1 MESVSYLA
9 DILSQVLETDANNL
23 ARETGW
29 QQRERK
35 LSGADFVQTLIFGW
49 LQEPEITLDGLTQV
63 AARREVFISSSGL
76 NQRFTQAGSE
86 LLREVLHRLVS
97 KQQQILTPATW
108 PMLHPFSA
116 VLLEDSSTIPLPE
129 DLAEIWLGTQGTKAG
144 LKLFVRLDL
153 RHGTLQGP
161 MLTTARHSD
170 KRSPLELEDV
180 PVGGLS
186 IADLG
191 FADGA
196 RFRQL
201 HGHSARQRR
210 YFLTRWPPRLIVQ
223 TRSKHRIDLRAVA
236 PKQVGERLEMGVV
249 LPTAGNLVVRLIME
263 RVPPQVA
270 EQRRD
275 RLRREAHEKQR
286 PVSEESLFW
295 CEWSVV
301 LTNVPR
307 RLLTDEQVLV
317 LLAARWQIERLFCQ
331 WKEDGQVDRWRSYDR
346 WRILCEVY
354 AKLCAMVIQ
363 QWLIQLGCWHD
374 PAHSAVKA
382 AQVCRR
388 EAGRLMIGLQQGNVE
403 AVLPAILTCMQAGCR
418 LSSRRAQPSTAQLL
432 AGTPRPKHPRPAPK
446 QRPRRYKDRKRTW
459 ACGHGWAR
467 RGGRDYPPKRD
478 AAALP

>member
-1 MESVSYLA
+1 MESVSQMA
-9 DILSQVLETDANNL
+9 HILSQVLETEANCL

-49 LQEPEITLDGLTQV
+49 FQEPEISLDGLTQV
-63 AARREVFISSSGL
+63 AARREVFISSSGF
-76 NQRFTQAGSE
+76 NQRFTQEASE
-86 LLREVLHRLVS
+86 LLRQVLHQLVS
-97 KQQQILTPATW
+97 QQQQFLASATW
-108 PMLHPFSA
+108 AMLRPFAA
-116 VLLEDSSTIPLPE
+116 VLLEDSSTIALPE
-129 DLAEIWLGTQGTKAG
+129 ELAEIWLGTQGLKAA
-144 LKLFVRLDL
+144 LKLFVRVDL
-153 RHGTLQGP
+153 RNGTLQGP
-161 MLTTARHSD
+161 MLTTGRHSE
-170 KRSPLELEDV
+170 KRSPLALEEV

-201 HGHSARQRR
+201 HGRSANQRR

-223 TRSKHRIDLRAVA
+223 TRSKHRIDLRAMA

-249 LPTAGNLVVRLIME
+249 LPTAANLPVRLIME
-263 RVPPQVA
+263 RVPEEVA
-270 EQRRD
+270 EQRRE
-275 RLRREAHEKQR
+275 RVRREAHEKKR
-286 PVSEESLFW
+286 EASEESLFW
-295 CEWSVV
+295 CEWSIV

-307 RLLTDEQVLV
+307 RLLNFEQVFI

-331 WKEDGQVDRWRSYDR
+331 WKEDGQVDRWRSYDP

-374 PAHSAVKA
+374 PMHSAVKA

-388 EAGRLMIGLQQGNVE
+388 EAGRIMVGLQEGRLE
-403 AVLPAILTCMQAGCR
+403 TVLRSVLACMRSGCR
-418 LSSRRAQPSTAQLL
+418 LNSRQTQPNTAQML
-432 AGTPRPKHPRPAPK
+432 AGVSRPSQPRTPPK

-459 ACGHGWAR
+459 ACGQGWAR
-467 RGGRDYPPKRD
+467 RGGRDYPPKQD
-478 AAALP
+478 AEDLP